1 MEGTKKTAATSRKLL
16 ERVQSVA
23 DVTLNNERGARVKTE
38 AGTSGVT
45 GVDIISLRH

>member
-1 MEGTKKTAATSRKLL
+1 MEGTKKNQLRHKLL